1 MKDYSKYFQ
10 VPNLNEARK
19 RTSEPVAVDYSINP
33 RFLGIGQQK
42 QYLIQTYGCQA
53 NEADSEMI
61 AGIFEQMGFEEA
73 SSPEDADIILL
84 NTCAIRDNAEQR
96 IWGELGRLSKLKK
109 ANPDLVLGI
118 CGCMT
123 QEEGV
128 VDRLL
133 KKTPY
138 VDLIFGTH
146 NIHKLP
152 EYIYQSYFEKER
164 VVEVFSMPGTIQEHI
179 PKKRKQ
185 THKAWIHIMYGCDE
199 FCTYCIVPYTR
210 GKERSREP
218 QDVIQEVEELVALGY
233 KEVTL
238 LGQNVN
244 AYGNDLKI
252 GYTFGH
258 LLFDLD
264 KTGISRIRFTSP
276 HPRDMDELTI
286 RAFAECDSVME
297 HLHLPVQS
305 GSNAVLKRMNRHY
318 TIEHYIN
325 IIERL
330 KALVP
335 DIAVTTDIIVG
346 FPDES
351 DADFQATLDLYDIIG
366 YDGAFTF
373 IYSKRDGTPAANW
386 ADATPASEKKK
397 RFDRL
402 VEATK
407 VHANANNE
415 RYVGQVVEVLVDGV
429 SRNNDEML
437 SGYDRHNKLVNF
449 AGDAMMIGEL
459 VHVKITEAKTWFL
472 LGEQV
477 DAL

>member
-10 VPNLNEARK
+10 VPSINEARK
-19 RTSEPVAVDYSINP
+19 RTSEPIAVDYSIDP
-33 RFLGIGQQK
+33 RLLGIGQSR
-42 QYLIQTYGCQA
+42 QYLLQTYGCQA

-73 SSPEDADIILL
+73 KSEDTADIILL

-109 ANPDLVLGI
+109 TNPDLVLGI

-264 KTGISRIRFTSP
+264 KTGIKRIRFTSP
-276 HPRDMDELTI
+276 HPRDMDDITI

-305 GSNAVLKRMNRHY
+305 GSNAILKKMNRHY
-318 TIEHYIN
+318 TIEHYIDV
-325 IIERL
+325 IEQL
-330 KALVP
+330 KAVVP
-335 DIAVTTDIIVG
+335 DVAVTTDIIVG
-346 FPDES
+346 FPNETEE
-351 DADFQATLDLYDIIG
+351 DFQATLDLYDIIG

-373 IYSKRDGTPAANW
+373 IYSKREGTPAANW
-386 ADATPASEKKK
+386 DDATSDAQKKH
-397 RFDRL
+397 RFNRL
-402 VEATK
+402 VDATK
-407 VHANANNE
+407 HHANARNHA
-415 RYVGQVVEVLVDGV
+415 YVGQIVEVLVDGV
-429 SRNNDEML
+429 SKTNEAML

-449 AGDAMMIGEL
+449 AGDSMMIGEI
-459 VHVKITEAKTWFL
+459 VYVKITEAKTWFL

-477 DAL
+477 EAL

>member
-10 VPNLNEARK
+10 VPSMNEARK
-19 RTSEPVAVDYSINP
+19 RTSDVVPIDYSIDP
-33 RFLGIGQQK
+33 QFIGIGQSK
-42 QYLIQTYGCQA
+42 HYWIQTYGCQA

-61 AGIFEQMGFEEA
+61 AGIFEQMGFDEA
-73 SSPEDADIILL
+73 SGPEDSDIILL

-96 IWGELGRLSKLKK
+96 IWGELGRLSRLKQT
-109 ANPDLVLGI
+109 NPDLVIGI
-118 CGCMT
+118 SGCMT

-128 VDRLL
+128 VERLL
-133 KKTPY
+133 KKNPY

-164 VVEVFSMPGTIQEHI
+164 VVEVFSMPGTIQENL

-185 THKAWIHIMYGCDE
+185 NHKAWIHIMYGCDE

-210 GKERSREP
+210 GKERSRQPE
-218 QDVIQEVEELVALGY
+218 DVIKEVEALVAQGY

-244 AYGNDLKI
+244 AYGNDLNR
-252 GYTFGH
+252 GYTFGN

-264 KTGISRIRFTSP
+264 KTGIRRIRFTSP

-286 RAFAECDSVME
+286 RAFKECESVME

-305 GSNAVLKRMNRHY
+305 GSNAILKKMNRHY
-318 TIEHYIN
+318 TAEHYLS
-325 IIERL
+325 IIKQMRD
-330 KALVP
+330 AVP
-335 DIAVTTDIIVG
+335 DVAITTDIIVG
-346 FPDES
+346 FPNETED
-351 DADFQATLDLYDIIG
+351 DFQATLDMVEMVE

-386 ADATPASEKKK
+386 DDSISAEEKKD

-402 VEATK
+402 IVATK
-407 VHANANNE
+407 KYANKNNDKYE
-415 RYVGQVVEVLVDGV
+415 GQIVEVLVDGV
-429 SRNNDEML
+429 SKTDETML

-449 AGDAMMIGEL
+449 KGDASMIGDI
-459 VHVKITEAKTWFL
+459 VYVQIIEAKTWFL

-477 DAL
+477 DL

>member
-1 MKDYSKYFQ
+1 MKDYAKYFQ
-10 VPNLNEARK
+10 VPSLNEARK
-19 RTSEPVAVDYSINP
+19 RTAEATTVEYSIDP
-33 RFLGIGQQK
+33 RFLGIGQHR

-61 AGIFEQMGFEEA
+61 AGIFEQMGFDEA
-73 SSPEDADIILL
+73 STPEDADIILL

-109 ANPDLVLGI
+109 VNPDLVLGI

-128 VDRLL
+128 VERLL
-133 KKTPY
+133 QKTPY

-210 GKERSREP
+210 GKERSRDP
-218 QDVIQEVEELVALGY
+218 QEILKEVEELVALGY

-244 AYGNDLKI
+244 AYGNDLKT
-252 GYTFGH
+252 GFTFGH
-258 LLFDLD
+258 LLFALD
-264 KTGISRIRFTSP
+264 KTGIARVRFTSP
-276 HPRDMDELTI
+276 HPRDMDDLTI
-286 RAFAECDSVME
+286 RAFAECNSVME

-305 GSNAVLKRMNRHY
+305 GSNAILKKMNRHY
-318 TIEHYIN
+318 TVEHYID
-325 IIERL
+325 IVEQLRA
-330 KALVP
+330 KVP
-335 DIAVTTDIIVG
+335 DVAITTDIIVG
-346 FPDES
+346 FPNETED
-351 DADFQATLDLYDIIG
+351 DFQATLDLYDIVR

-386 ADATPASEKKK
+386 DDATPDAAKKE

-402 VEATK
+402 VAATK
-407 VHANANNE
+407 VHANANNAK
-415 RYVGQVVEVLVDGV
+415 YVGTVVEVLVDGV
-429 SRNNDEML
+429 SKSDEAML

-449 AGDAMMIGEL
+449 AGDPMMIGEL
-459 VHVKITEAKTWFL
+459 VHVNITEAKTWFL
-472 LGEQV
+472 MGEQV
-477 DAL
+477 T

>member
-1 MKDYSKYFQ
+1 
-10 VPNLNEARK
+10 
-19 RTSEPVAVDYSINP
+19 
-33 RFLGIGQQK
+33 
-42 QYLIQTYGCQA
+42 
-53 NEADSEMI
+53 
-61 AGIFEQMGFEEA
+61 
-73 SSPEDADIILL
+73 
-84 NTCAIRDNAEQR
+84 
-96 IWGELGRLSKLKK
+96 
-109 ANPDLVLGI
+109 
-118 CGCMT
+118 
-123 QEEGV
+123 
-128 VDRLL
+128 
-133 KKTPY
+133 
-138 VDLIFGTH
+138 
-146 NIHKLP
+146 
-152 EYIYQSYFEKER
+152 
-164 VVEVFSMPGTIQEHI
+164 MPGTIQEHI

-218 QDVIQEVEELVALGY
+218 QDGINEVEELVALGY
-233 KEVTL
+233 KEITL

-264 KTGISRIRFTSP
+264 KTGIQRIRFTSP
-276 HPRDMDELTI
+276 HPRDMDDLTI
-286 RAFAECDSVME
+286 RAFAECSSVME

-305 GSNAVLKRMNRHY
+305 GSNAILKKMNRHY
-318 TIEHYIN
+318 TIEHYIDV
-325 IIERL
+325 IERL

-346 FPDES
+346 FPNETEE
-351 DADFQATLDLYDIIG
+351 DFQATLDLYDMIG

-386 ADATPASEKKK
+386 DDDTPAAEKKR

-407 VHANANNE
+407 VHANANNDK
-415 RYVGQVVEVLVDGV
+415 YVGNIVEVLVDGV
-429 SRNNDEML
+429 SKTNDHML

-449 AGDAMMIGEL
+449 AGDEMMIGDN